1 MSFSSPPT
9 SLALSPTGE
18 FLATSHVGR
27 LGISLWCDKSFF
39 RMVLLDGTP
48 NEPAKMNEPCPVAEC
63 EQECASGVIAS
74 LPSMLAKKVEQ
85 TLDDSMADND
95 NDGLPPQA
103 KEQGLITLSG
113 LPPAHWKNLFNLELV
128 KERNKPTEAPQ
139 KPPQAPFFLQ
149 WRSGIE
155 SGTAEAKDETN
166 AGGASANDTSTAKE
180 ATDGW
185 DAVWSDDDAEDNPD
199 DDNSKETSE
208 IRPNKGSSGQP
219 VTTNKRRKVVHHR
232 SKLSELL
239 QSCFDAKSVSAMGET
254 YSEVTSYL
262 AKMGPSSIDVEIS
275 SLCYGIHDLEHG
287 IPLLHIASMWLLE
300 ACESHQSFEAVNA
313 YLHRFLHVHGNV
325 ITRLDQSLQ
334 DETEQPNGDD
344 EEDHRKLQLKEFIET
359 IGQLQM
365 KQKDAA
371 NRLQGKMQH
380 SLCLL
385 RHLSRMV

>member
-63 EQECASGVIAS
+63 EQEGANDAVSQAM
-74 LPSMLAKKVEQ
+74 PSILAKK
-85 TLDDSMADND
+85 DDASFGDPSGDNET
-95 NDGLPPQA
+95 NDGPPQA

-113 LPPAHWKNLFNLELV
+113 LPPAHWKNLFHLELV

-139 KPPQAPFFLQ
+139 KPAQAPFFLQ
-149 WRSGIE
+149 WRSGLG
-155 SGTAEAKDETN
+155 SGTADATDQSN
-166 AGGASANDTSTAKE
+166 AAGASTNDTSTSKD

-185 DAVWSDDDAEDNPD
+185 DAVWSDDDAEGNAEVDKD
-199 DDNSKETSE
+199 GTTE
-208 IRPNKGSSGQP
+208 IEPSHEGQNKP
-219 VTTNKRRKVVHHR
+219 KRRKVVHHR
-232 SKLSELL
+232 SKLAELL
-239 QSCFDAKSVSAMGET
+239 QTCFDAKEVASMGEA
-254 YSEVTSYL
+254 YSDVTSYL
-262 AKMGPSSIDVEIS
+262 SKMGPSSIDVEIS
-275 SLCYGIHDLEHG
+275 SLCYGIHDIEEGLH
-287 IPLLHIASMWLLE
+287 LLHLAAMWLLE

-313 YLHRFLHVHGNV
+313 YLHRFLYVHGNV
-325 ITRLDQSLQ
+325 VTTMDHALENDAESS
-334 DETEQPNGDD
+334 EEQE
-344 EEDHRKLQLKEFIET
+344 EEDPKRQKLKGFTQT
-359 IGQLQM
+359 IAQLQE
-365 KQKDAA
+365 KQKVAS

-380 SLCLL
+380 TTCLL